1 MTSRLTRLAW
11 TAVTAGVILTVA
23 ACSSTTPA
31 ATSTAAAVRSGG
43 GPIAVVASTD
53 VWGDLAATVGGDAV
67 SVTSIISDPNQDP
80 HSYEASAQNQL
91 ALSKAAVVVENGGG
105 YDDFVDT
112 MLAAAH
118 NPSAVVLNAVTISG
132 KAAAGGQLNEHVW
145 YDFPTVEKV
154 VGQIADAYGRLDPAR
169 ADTFRQNAAGL
180 TAQLQALVQREAQLK
195 ATYAGAGVSITE
207 PVPLYLL
214 QAIGLVN
221 RTPAEFSHAIEDGT
235 DVAPAVLQQTL
246 ALYTDHAVRLLA
258 YNEQTTGPETEA
270 VLKAARANGVSVVP
284 VTETLP
290 AGDTYVSW
298 MTANLA
304 AVAAALAG

>member
-11 TAVTAGVILTVA
+11 TAATAGVILTVA

-53 VWGDLAATVGGDAV
+53 VWGNLAATVGGDAV

-145 YDFPTVEKV
+145 YDFPTVETV
-154 VGQIADAYGRLDPAR
+154 AGRIADTLAQADPADASTYR
-169 ADTFRQNAAGL
+169 AN
-180 TAQLQALVQREAQLK
+180 LK
-195 ATYAGAGVSITE
+195 AFVAKLHGMERTEATIKKQYAGAGAAITE

-214 QAIGLVN
+214 QACGLVN
-221 RTPAEFSHAIEDGT
+221 RTPEAFSEAIEEDS
-235 DVAPAVLQQTL
+235 DVPVGALKQTL
-246 ALYTDHAVRLLA
+246 DLFADHRVRVLA
-258 YNEQTTGPETEA
+258 YNEQTSGPETEQ
-270 VLKAARANGVSVVP
+270 VLKAARANGIAIVP

-290 AGDTYVSW
+290 DGDDYPTW
-298 MTANLA
+298 MQHNLSALRTALR
-304 AVAAALAG
+304 